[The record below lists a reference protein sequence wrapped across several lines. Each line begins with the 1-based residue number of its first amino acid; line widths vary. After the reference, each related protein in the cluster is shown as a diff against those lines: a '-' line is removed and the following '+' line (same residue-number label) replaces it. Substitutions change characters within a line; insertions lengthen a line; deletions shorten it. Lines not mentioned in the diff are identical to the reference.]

1 MNPSRARATPF
12 SARDRRTAYLLA
24 APAAVL
30 LFGVAVLPILFA
42 AWLSLHRVILVLRER
57 SFVGLANYRFLLHD
71 PRFWSA
77 LGNTAYFAVFSV
89 TAEFLLGLAFAHLL
103 VSAAPGQR
111 LLRATILIPWA
122 VPAAVSGK
130 IWAWLFNPEYGLITR
145 ALPGSINWLGTP
157 GYAMP
162 AAIVVDVWKT
172 VPFVTL
178 LIFAARLRIPEDLYR
193 AAQLDGASSWRIFRS
208 ITLPL
213 LKPTLAVVLVLRT
226 LDAFRVFDAIY
237 VLTAGGPA
245 NSTETLAIYT
255 YKTLMDAG
263 DFGHGSTLAIATF
276 LCVLVISLA
285 YLRLLGP
292 EGRG

>member
-1 MNPSRARATPF
+1 VTPARAREIPF
-12 SARDRRTAYLLA
+12 SARDRRTGYLLA
-24 APAAVL
+24 APAGVL
-30 LFGVAVLPILFA
+30 LFGVALFPILFA
-42 AWLSLHRVILVLRER
+42 AWLSLHRIILVLGER
-57 SFVGLANYRFLLHD
+57 RFVGLANYGFLLHD
-71 PRFWSA
+71 PRFWTA

-89 TAEFLLGLAFAHLL
+89 TVELALGLAFAHLL

-122 VPAAVSGK
+122 IPAAVSGK

-145 ALPGSINWLGTP
+145 VGPGTINWLGTP

-178 LIFAARLRIPEDLYR
+178 LVFAALLRIPEDLYR

-245 NSTETLAIYT
+245 NTTETLAIYT

-276 LCVLVISLA
+276 LCVLVISLV

>member
-1 MNPSRARATPF
+1 MTPSRARATPF
-12 SARDRRTAYLLA
+12 SARDHRIGYLLA

-30 LFGVAVLPILFA
+30 LVGVALFPVLFA
-42 AWLSLHRVILVLRER
+42 AWLSVHRLILVLRER
-57 SFVGLANYRFLLHD
+57 RFVGLANYRFLLHD

-77 LGNTAYFAVFSV
+77 LGNTSYFAVFSV
-89 TAEFLLGLAFAHLL
+89 TAEIVLGLAIAHLL
-103 VSAAPGQR
+103 ASSAPGQR
-111 LLRATILIPWA
+111 VLRAAILVPWA
-122 VPAAVSGK
+122 IPAAVSGK

-162 AAIVVDVWKT
+162 AAILVDVWKT

-178 LIFAARLRIPEDLYR
+178 LVFAALLRIPEDLYR
-193 AAQLDGASSWRIFRS
+193 AAHLDGASSWRTFRS

-245 NSTETLAIYT
+245 NTTETLAIYT

-263 DFGHGSTLAIATF
+263 DFGYGSTLAIATF
-276 LCVLVISLA
+276 LCVLVISVA
-285 YLRLLGP
+285 YLRIIGP

>member
-1 MNPSRARATPF
+1 LNPSRARATPF

-24 APAAVL
+24 APAGVL

-42 AWLSLHRVILVLRER
+42 AWLSLHRVILVLREH
-57 SFVGLANYRFLLHD
+57 SFVGLANYGFLLHD

-178 LIFAARLRIPEDLYR
+178 LIFAALLRIPEDLQR

-263 DFGHGSTLAIATF
+263 DFGYGSTLAIATF

-285 YLRLLGP
+285 YLRMLGS

>member
-1 MNPSRARATPF
+1 MNPGRARAIPC
-12 SARDRRTAYLLA
+12 SARDRRTGYLLA
-24 APAAVL
+24 APAGIL
-30 LFGVAVLPILFA
+30 LFGVALFPILFA
-42 AWLSLHRVILVLRER
+42 AWLSLHRIILVLRER
-57 SFVGLANYRFLLHD
+57 HFVGLANYHFLMHD
-71 PRFWSA
+71 PRFWTA

-89 TAEFLLGLAFAHLL
+89 TAELVLGVAFAHLL
-103 VSAAPGQR
+103 TSAAPGQR
-111 LLRATILIPWA
+111 ILRATILIPWA
-122 VPAAVSGK
+122 IPAAVSGK
-130 IWAWLFNPEYGLITR
+130 IWAWLYNPEYGLITR

-178 LIFAARLRIPEDLYR
+178 LVFAALLRIPEDLYR

-226 LDAFRVFDAIY
+226 LDAFRVFDSIY

-245 NSTETLAIYT
+245 NTTETLAIYT

-263 DFGHGSTLAIATF
+263 DFGHGSALAIATF
-276 LCVLVISLA
+276 LVVMVISLV

>member
-1 MNPSRARATPF
+1 VTPDRARATPF
-12 SARDRRTAYLLA
+12 SARDRRTGYLLA

-30 LFGVAVLPILFA
+30 LTGVAVFPVLFA
-42 AWLSLHRVILVLRER
+42 AWLSLHRLILVLRER
-57 SFVGLANYRFLLHD
+57 SFAGLANYEFLLHD
-71 PRFWSA
+71 PRFWTA
-77 LGNTAYFAVFSV
+77 LGNTAYFAFFSV
-89 TAEFLLGLAFAHLL
+89 TAEIALGLAIAHLL
-103 VSAAPGQR
+103 ASGAPGQR
-111 LLRATILIPWA
+111 VLRAAILVPWA
-122 VPAAVSGK
+122 IPAAVSGK

-145 ALPGSINWLGTP
+145 ALPDQINWLGTP
-157 GYAMP
+157 RYAMP

-178 LIFAARLRIPEDLYR
+178 LVFAALLRVPEDLYR
-193 AAQLDGASSWRIFRS
+193 AAQLDGASAWRIFRS

-245 NSTETLAIYT
+245 NTTETLAIYT

-263 DFGHGSTLAIATF
+263 DFGYGSTLAIATF
-276 LCVLVISLA
+276 LCVLVIA
-285 YLRLLGP
+285 VVFLRLLGP